1 MKKTLSIALICLF
14 CAFNLS
20 AQTVTFGAENQS
32 DRRDFNPVSLLGKL
46 ENTYFVMMRESN
58 KYFIQRYSLNEN
70 LKMSK
75 EIDVKAMIGK
85 DEIGYT
91 FSYMSKNVIHVF
103 YTVYA
108 KKEELQYIFLQ
119 SYDENLEPKGTL
131 RMLTTIGG
139 RSRREAGKFR
149 LLKSPTENK
158 ICLIGEDDF
167 KDKDPQKF
175 AINVYDALTMEK
187 EWNKKVTL
195 PYTDKLFIPSN
206 FNITD
211 EGTVSILGKKFN
223 EKLKEKKNGKV
234 NYTFEAFVYTKENNG
249 QQKTISLNAT
259 TYMTDVRIFASKTNA
274 LNIVGFYGETALA
287 DVAKG
292 VFTMSL
298 DKEMNNTGVDQK
310 PFTAEFLATF
320 SGKSKRKKEIYQFD
334 IKTVMESEDGNIK
347 VVAEQSF
354 SITQYYQRG
363 NGSSYTITT
372 DYDADIMVF
381 NLDKNL
387 KINSKMQKISKDQ
400 ETVATTG
407 SIYSINQPNIHSYV
421 TYKTGND
428 LYLLYNDNIKN
439 KDFIYSKDVK
449 EMNNRKPSFFM
460 VKIDASNNLKKTE
473 LFGKQE
479 NDFLIYPVFSK
490 QINEK
495 EVLIYAE
502 RGKKY
507 SFGIIKFE

>member
-14 CAFNLS
+14 FAFNLS
-20 AQTVTFGAENQS
+20 AQTVTFGAENES
-32 DRRDFNPVSLLGKL
+32 DKYNFNPVSLLGKFD
-46 ENTYFVMMRESN
+46 NNYFVMMRESR
-58 KYFIQRYSLNEN
+58 KFFIQRYALNDN
-70 LKMSK
+70 LKMGK

-91 FSYMSKNVIHVF
+91 FSFMSKNVIHVF

-119 SYDENLEPKGTL
+119 SYDENLAPKGTL

-139 RSRREAGKFR
+139 RSRSEAGKFR

-158 ICLIGEDDF
+158 VCLVGEDDF
-167 KDKDPQKF
+167 KDNDPQKF
-175 AINVYDALTMEK
+175 SINVFDAFTMEE
-187 EWNKKVTL
+187 EWSKKVTL
-195 PYTDKLFIPSN
+195 PYTDKLFIASN
-206 FNITD
+206 FNLTD

-259 TYMTDVRIFASKTNA
+259 TYMTDVRLFSSKTNA
-274 LNIVGFYGETALA
+274 LNIIGFYGETAQQ

-292 VFTMSL
+292 VFTMTL
-298 DKEMNNTGVDQK
+298 DKEMNNTGIDQK

-320 SGKSKRKKEIYQFD
+320 SRKSKRKKEIYQFD
-334 IKTVMESEDGNIK
+334 IKTVTESEDGNIK

-354 SITQYYQRG
+354 TLVERNQG
-363 NGSSYTITT
+363 ANGSSYTITT
-372 DYDADIMVF
+372 DYDMDMMVLG
-381 NLDKNL
+381 LDKNL
-387 KINSKMQKISKDQ
+387 KISNKMQKISKEQ
-400 ETVATTG
+400 ETVA
-407 SIYSINQPNIHSYV
+407 SMQSFYSMTPNIHSYV
-421 TYKTGND
+421 AYKNGND

-449 EMNNRKPSFFM
+449 EMSNRKPSFFM
-460 VKIDASNNLKKTE
+460 IKIDANNNLKKEE

-479 NDFLIYPVFSK
+479 NKFLVYPKFSK